1 MKTKQLGL
9 LMVSMVAILML
20 PVGLALADTTTEGGV
35 HEGVLVRHT
44 FKIHQDKYDYAT
56 DLHFKI
62 TQKEPWIF
70 VNGWRIKVSDFTNS
84 SRYAYDPHGVQVDAD
99 GAKIPYCTWITI
111 EVEFWLTDWNTL
123 RISDV
128 EWTKGPDAIKAIPSS
143 GWTLDY
149 PAFDPQSGEWLHKFS
164 ITNDDKTDNF
174 IVSGLTFNVSKDWY
188 ANLTDVSFPPSP
200 YPDFILG
207 PGQSWQTDISTP
219 EPFYGWHIYFKY
231 NITDLH
237 DGHDIVSINWADHP
251 VTEPAD
257 APETRSPGFVSGI
270 LALFGLSGVQSFFL
284 F

>member
-20 PVGLALADTTTEGGV
+20 PVGMALADTTTEGGV

-70 VNGWRIKVSDFTNS
+70 VNGWRINISDFTNS
-84 SRYAYDPHGVQVDAD
+84 SSYAYDPHGVQVDVD
-99 GAKIPYCTWITI
+99 GVKIPYCTWIAI

-128 EWTKGPDAIKAIPSS
+128 EWTNGSGAIKAIPSS

-149 PAFDPQSGEWLHKFS
+149 PVFDPQSGQWLHKFS
-164 ITNDDKTDNF
+164 IANDDKTDSF
-174 IVSGLTFNVSKDWY
+174 IVSGLTFNASKEWY
-188 ANLTDVSFPPSP
+188 ANLTDVSFPPPP
-200 YPDFILG
+200 YPDFILK
-207 PGQSWQTDISTP
+207 PGESWQTDISTS
-219 EPFYGWHIYFKY
+219 EPFYKGHIYFRY

-237 DGHDIVSINWADHP
+237 DGRDIASINWADHP
-251 VTEPAD
+251 VTEPVD
-257 APETRSPGFVSGI
+257 VPKTRSSGFVSGI
-270 LALFGLSGVQSFFL
+270 LALFGLGGT
-284 F
+284 

>member
-35 HEGVLVRHT
+35 HEGVLVRQT

-70 VNGWRIKVSDFTNS
+70 VNGWRITISDFTNS
-84 SRYAYDPHGVQVDAD
+84 SSYAYDPHGVQVNAY
-99 GAKIPYCTWITI
+99 GAEIPYCTWITV
-111 EVEFWLTDWNTL
+111 EVEFWLTEWNTL

-128 EWTKGPDAIKAIPSS
+128 EWTRGSSVIKAIPSS

-149 PAFDPQSGEWLHKFS
+149 PVFDLNSGQWLHKFS
-164 ITNDDKTDNF
+164 ITNDDETDSF

-188 ANLTDVSFPPSP
+188 DNLADVSFQPSP
-200 YPDFILG
+200 YPDFILK
-207 PGQSWQTDISTP
+207 PGESWQTDISTP
-219 EPFYGWHIYFKY
+219 EPLYGGHIYFRY
-231 NITDLH
+231 NITDLY
-237 DGHDIVSINWADHP
+237 DERDIISVNWADHP
-251 VTEPAD
+251 VTEPVNE
-257 APETRSPGFVSGI
+257 PETPSSGSVSGI
-270 LALFGLSGVQSFFL
+270 LALFGLGGV
-284 F
+284 

>member
-1 MKTKQLGL
+1 M
-9 LMVSMVAILML
+9 
-20 PVGLALADTTTEGGV
+20 
-35 HEGVLVRHT
+35 
-44 FKIHQDKYDYAT
+44 
-56 DLHFKI
+56 
-62 TQKEPWIF
+62 
-70 VNGWRIKVSDFTNS
+70 
-84 SRYAYDPHGVQVDAD
+84 D
-99 GAKIPYCTWITI
+99 GASIPCCTWITI

-149 PAFDPQSGEWLHKFS
+149 PAFDPQSGQWLHKFS
-164 ITNDDKTDNF
+164 IANDDKTDSF

-270 LALFGLSGVQSFFL
+270 LALFGLSGV
-284 F
+284 